1 MTEDDSSPAE
11 EAGEFEKAFADA
23 VNAKTAS
30 PEDDQKPASEPADA
44 PKGAEDD
51 QPKREAEP
59 PRAKS
64 WKEAPEEW
72 RQVFEQE
79 IEHRKR
85 SDENRIAAYQ
95 RQIAE
100 LKAQTPAPAAGDK
113 PQPSDQKP
121 EGEKAARGDRFKQ
134 VREDFPDLADPFIE
148 EIAELRQEVE
158 RVREVANNIKALD
171 EQQQQEALAANDEA
185 LLQKHPDFYDTL
197 KERSKEF
204 NDWLQTEAPAKFGA
218 IVQAN
223 RQGIYDPIGASSV
236 FEAFKAFIGSPTEPP
251 NPSADR
257 RSRQL
262 RGAAAP
268 SSGGGPRPGNL
279 HPETGDFDAHFSR
292 FAAAKEK
299 ELRAAL

>member
-11 EAGEFEKAFADA
+11 EAGEFEKAFAAA
-23 VNAKTAS
+23 VDAKTAS
-30 PEDDQKPASEPADA
+30 PEDDQKPAHEPADA
-44 PKGAEDD
+44 QGAEDD
-51 QPKREAEP
+51 QPKREAEA

-64 WKEAPEEW
+64 WKEAPDEW
-72 RQVFEQE
+72 RKVFEQE

-100 LKAQTPAPAAGDK
+100 MKAQTPAPTAGDK

-121 EGEKAARGDRFKQ
+121 EGARVERQERLKQ
-134 VREDFPDLADPFIE
+134 VREDYPELADPFI
-148 EIAELRQEVE
+148 AEMDDLRQELD
-158 RVREVANNIKALD
+158 RVREVADNIKALD
-171 EQQQQEALAANDEA
+171 QKQQAEALAANDEA
-185 LLQKHPDFYDTL
+185 ILQKHPDFYDTL
-197 KERSKEF
+197 KAKSAEF

-218 IVQAN
+218 IVKAN
-223 RQGIYDPIGASSV
+223 HGGIYDPIGASSV
-236 FEAFKAFIGSPTEPP
+236 FEAFKTFIGSPTEPS

-257 RSRQL
+257 RQRQL
-262 RGAAAP
+262 RGAASP

-279 HPETGDFDAHFSR
+279 HPETGDYDAHFSR